1 MNHANNTD
9 RYDRRKQEQQAAEEK
24 KIAELRRIQKEVK
37 ASALSNMN
45 KPQES
50 QQSSPSMV
58 QKGGSPIRPKFL
70 EQDSE
75 EEDDEEEGMD
85 VNRQISGAVTAQQKA
100 QAHVQTVNYSN
111 SKISPRN
118 ILSPNLTMQTNPLTT
133 NKNFIMLGIQETES
147 AEDMEA

>member
-1 MNHANNTD
+1 
-9 RYDRRKQEQQAAEEK
+9 
-24 KIAELRRIQKEVK
+24 
-37 ASALSNMN
+37 
-45 KPQES
+45 
-50 QQSSPSMV
+50 MV

-85 VNRQISGAVTAQQKA
+85 INRQISGAATAQQTA

-147 AEDMEA
+147 VEDQEA